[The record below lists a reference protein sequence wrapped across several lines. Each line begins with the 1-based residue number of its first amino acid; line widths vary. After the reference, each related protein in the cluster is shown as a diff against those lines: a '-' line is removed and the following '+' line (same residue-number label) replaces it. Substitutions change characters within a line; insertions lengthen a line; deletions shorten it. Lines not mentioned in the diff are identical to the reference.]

1 MSRVVV
7 SSILIL
13 RTNGHT
19 NVLFI
24 FTPGVLRGW
33 VYVMCV
39 YYILVIPMLISY
51 EHNLSDCFIY
61 ISICPN
67 ILWTQFSWL
76 FHLYIE
82 VVYYVVIDRFNT
94 LWTQSAVLFHLL
106 SNCILHFINTIICI
120 FMLHIVNVPFYIKG
134 ILYILTDVYIGGWVY
149 TCSPDSQWLICPTW
163 ATVLSWD

>member
-106 SNCILHFINTIICI
+106 SNCIFHFITTLYVYLCYNLS
-120 FMLHIVNVPFYIKG
+120 MAVSFYIKG
-134 ILYILTDVYIGGWVY
+134 IYSDMPPRSCVE
-149 TCSPDSQWLICPTW
+149 
-163 ATVLSWD
+163 